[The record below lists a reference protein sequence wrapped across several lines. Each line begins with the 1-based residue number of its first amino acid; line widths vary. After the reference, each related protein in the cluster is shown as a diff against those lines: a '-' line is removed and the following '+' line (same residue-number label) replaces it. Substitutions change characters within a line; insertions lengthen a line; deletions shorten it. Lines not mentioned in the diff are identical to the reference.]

1 MKKKLI
7 VLFLLIIIPFS
18 TLALSDNYVD
28 KVADIVK
35 VEKEETKLFYI
46 YFMVMVVHIVKR
58 NVNG

>member
-28 KVADIVK
+28 KVADRVK
-35 VEKEETKLFYI
+35 QAIYKETTY
-46 YFMVMVVHIVKR
+46 R
-58 NVNG
+58 NVNAINFLK